1 MTLKL
6 RVEITLEIEA
16 LDFIEA
22 AGHQKSLQAFE
33 LGLRAEY
40 PTAVMTIKERRSP
53 RLVSK
58 SPTKPLQRSG
68 VLSSYADRPRAVS

>member
-1 MTLKL
+1 MALKL

-16 LDFIEA
+16 MDFIEA
-22 AGHQKSLQAFE
+22 AEHQRTLQVFE
-33 LGLRAEY
+33 QGLRNEY
-40 PTAVMTIKERRSP
+40 PSAVMTIKERRAP

-68 VLSSYADRPRAVS
+68 LLSSYADRPRAVS